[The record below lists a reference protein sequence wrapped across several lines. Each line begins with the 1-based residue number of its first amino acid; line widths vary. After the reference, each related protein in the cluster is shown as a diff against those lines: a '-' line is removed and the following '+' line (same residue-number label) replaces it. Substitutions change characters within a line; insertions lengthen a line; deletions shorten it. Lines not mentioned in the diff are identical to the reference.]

1 MSNSVAPPNL
11 GPLLNSRRKAKGFT
25 LDDLATA
32 SGVSR
37 SMLSQIERGQASPTF
52 STLWNITRALDV
64 KFDDL
69 IHAQPDAA
77 PDIEVV
83 LDHYTP
89 EIHTEDGLCKLRIL
103 SPAEA
108 AGKTEWYML
117 TIAPGGAL
125 ISDAH
130 AKGSSEHLTVLEG
143 RLSLEA
149 GTSSAIVESGETARY
164 DVSFAHSIRNDS
176 DSIASAL
183 LVVMSESFP
192 L

>member
-1 MSNSVAPPNL
+1 MPNSVAPPNL
-11 GPLLNSRRKAKGFT
+11 GPLLNERRKAKGLT
-25 LDDLATA
+25 LDGLANA

-64 KFDDL
+64 KFDEL
-69 IHAQPDAA
+69 VLA
-77 PDIEVV
+77 PQDEIPNIELV

-89 EIHTEDGLCKLRIL
+89 EIRTEDGLCNLRIL

-117 TIAPGGAL
+117 TIEPGGAL
-125 ISDAH
+125 VSGPH

-143 RLSLEA
+143 RLVLHA
-149 GTSSAIVESGETARY
+149 GKASAVVETGETARY
-164 DVSFAHSIRNDS
+164 DVSFEHSIWNES
-176 DSIASAL
+176 DAKASAL
-183 LVVMSESFP
+183 LVVITG
-192 L
+192 